1 MSNPIKNGLTLK
13 DVETS
18 APTAEDCVRLLNE
31 VSAPRRLL
39 HYYSPKAPFAP
50 ALCGESAPADSW
62 ASVPNGDAVTVA
74 GYPLYEVCPACQV
87 RFSALTSGSIQD
99 GGAR

>member
-1 MSNPIKNGLTLK
+1 MPSVTQSITGSHIFTGLL
-13 DVETS
+13 EEPPS
-18 APTAEDCVRLLNE
+18 PG
-31 VSAPRRLL
+31 RLL
-39 HYYSPKAPFAP
+39 HYYRPKAPFAP

-62 ASVPNGDAVTVA
+62 ATVPNGDAVTVA

-87 RFSALTSGSIQD
+87 RFSALTSGSTQD